1 MNAYLKLLYL
11 HLRIFHCQ
19 THFPNFRSASNQ
31 NNFKV
36 LFPLC
41 FSQDLQYQNRL
52 QSSLQNF
59 NLQILQL
66 EKLENKYT
74 IGFDLKISPF
84 EMFLLLILIKMTLK
98 SHLRGKAP
106 STFVTTQP
114 SSLLCNRTLCTVKSA
129 FNYTYPQH
137 LNTHALK
144 KRGKTSKRQNY
155 ILL

>member
-1 MNAYLKLLYL
+1 MSKLVYSLV
-11 HLRIFHCQ
+11 LRKPLFKKESLSLSWCYSPFVPITTHFHCQ

-84 EMFLLLILIKMTLK
+84 GMFLLLILIKMTLK

-106 STFVTTQP
+106 SKFVTT
-114 SSLLCNRTLCTVKSA
+114 
-129 FNYTYPQH
+129 
-137 LNTHALK
+137 
-144 KRGKTSKRQNY
+144 
-155 ILL
+155 

>member
-1 MNAYLKLLYL
+1 MSKLVYSLVLRKLLFKKNLFLCLGAILLLYL
-11 HLRIFHCQ
+11 YLRIFHCQ

-106 STFVTTQP
+106 STFVTT
-114 SSLLCNRTLCTVKSA
+114 
-129 FNYTYPQH
+129 
-137 LNTHALK
+137 
-144 KRGKTSKRQNY
+144 
-155 ILL
+155 